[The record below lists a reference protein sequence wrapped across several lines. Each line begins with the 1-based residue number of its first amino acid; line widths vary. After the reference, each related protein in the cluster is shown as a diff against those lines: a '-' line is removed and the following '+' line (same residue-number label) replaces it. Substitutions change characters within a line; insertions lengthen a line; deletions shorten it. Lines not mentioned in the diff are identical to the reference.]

1 MMNFQIILNLF
12 LLEKILSITYCLSQ
26 QLQGVDLDIVNAS
39 SLIRSTKSAIEAL
52 RSQDSFDGIFNSAEK
67 FADDFNISSSNSI
80 GSATLSYAKSPRIR
94 QVSVKLKEFFVTSTI
109 GNRHSDHHEPATE
122 DENAIHVSFRYN
134 VYIPVLDRILA
145 EYDRRFSNNLDVF
158 DCICAVDP
166 LHEKFLANEWIGK
179 FCSCFQSKVSKI
191 FYENI
196 DDEITCAKNLLSST
210 KKAQTTFELYEIS
223 NQNKIEFKGL
233 LCLIIIALT
242 IPVTTSSY
250 ERFFSTS
257 KCVMSYFRYQW
268 AMIDFEI

>member
-1 MMNFQIILNLF
+1 MATLTIVSETQAISNGSAEAEGYKQKMMNFQIILNLF

-134 VYIPVLDRILA
+134 VSIPFLDRLLA
-145 EYDRRFSNNLDVF
+145 EYDRRFLFVLLIHFMRS
-158 DCICAVDP
+158 
-166 LHEKFLANEWIGK
+166 FL
-179 FCSCFQSKVSKI
+179 
-191 FYENI
+191 
-196 DDEITCAKNLLSST
+196 ITN
-210 KKAQTTFELYEIS
+210 
-223 NQNKIEFKGL
+223 
-233 LCLIIIALT
+233 
-242 IPVTTSSY
+242 
-250 ERFFSTS
+250 
-257 KCVMSYFRYQW
+257 
-268 AMIDFEI
+268 